1 MTAQAASKYQSL
13 LYKIAALP
21 THLETDFVAKH
32 ISRDVAKLCELVENY
47 SYSAVLQT
55 HRFDNDATKH
65 YCSFSNYPFL
75 LLKIYVDSAS
85 MIIDSDSYND

>member
-13 LYKIAALP
+13 LYEIAALP

-47 SYSAVLQT
+47 SYSVVLQT
-55 HRFDNDATKH
+55 HRFDNDATKN
-65 YCSFSNYPFL
+65 YCSFWNYPFE
-75 LLKIYVDSAS
+75 LLKF
-85 MIIDSDSYND
+85 M

>member
-32 ISRDVAKLCELVENY
+32 ISRDVAKLCELVENF
-47 SYSAVLQT
+47 SYSAVHQT
-55 HRFDNDATKH
+55 HRFDDIATRN
-65 YCSFSNYPFL
+65 YCSIWNYMFFVFEINVYP
-75 LLKIYVDSAS
+75 AS
-85 MIIDSDSYND
+85 MIFDSDS

>member
-47 SYSAVLQT
+47 SYSAVHQT
-55 HRFDNDATKH
+55 HRFDDNATKTIVQLEII
-65 YCSFSNYPFL
+65 CFSF
-75 LLKIYVDSAS
+75 LKL
-85 MIIDSDSYND
+85 M